1 MAQIQTK
8 SDTHRS
14 YDPMAYPLFYPFG
27 TDGWSL
33 RYITSVPKLTLQK
46 YLAYRIAPRLHTLN
60 VLHHGYKL
68 YQQWLVDQYCKM
80 EMAKMQWFRIS
91 QSTIRAD
98 LY

>member
-1 MAQIQTK
+1 MAQIQTI

-46 YLAYRIAPRLHTLN
+46 YLGDPVIEAGRMTAFPEFSISLFLSESVNPQ
-60 VLHHGYKL
+60 YKSAL
-68 YQQWLVDQYCKM
+68 IVD
-80 EMAKMQWFRIS
+80 
-91 QSTIRAD
+91 
-98 LY
+98 